1 MSVKRGVFTL
11 ILAIVLFLPLRGEDI
26 EAFFHLGMEISFFH
40 TQGSFSDKGLPEV
53 EFNFVNGTASGAGI
67 TFAGIGL
74 GLKWIN
80 FASPYTERATRR
92 LFVIYLAG
100 TDIGYYQNGEEKLFD
115 ISLSSKKARLITR
128 GRFFLDLGLRTGF
141 RYWRLTKDQPS
152 LYQVYLGF
160 SLMPGVIVFSPGCS
174 RVFVE

>member
-1 MSVKRGVFTL
+1 MKRGVYAL
-11 ILAIVLFLPLRGEDI
+11 ILATIFLLPLRGEDI
-26 EAFFHLGMEISFFH
+26 EGFLNLGMGISFFH

-53 EFNFVNGTASGAGI
+53 EFNFVNGTAYGAGI

-128 GRFFLDLGLRTGF
+128 GRFFLDLGVSTGF
-141 RYWRLTKDQPS
+141 RYWRLTRDQPS
-152 LYQVYLGF
+152 LYQVYLRF
-160 SLMPGVIVFSPGCS
+160 SLIPGVTVFSTGNS
-174 RVFVE
+174 TVFVE